1 MMKKKLLMSFL
12 GVTALVLS
20 SAFTPL
26 SSVQNASAAS
36 NATID
41 QAAAVSTDP
50 VISYTVQS
58 GDTLSALA
66 QTYNT
71 TVAAILALNPQITNR
86 SLIYT
91 GQVILIPENSTATL
105 PIIPL
110 TGSSVVVTP
119 TSVSSGSK
127 VQVSVSGFP
136 AKTVI
141 KASLYPLSNSQY
153 QFSKESTTNAN
164 GRVTITVK
172 LPSNLSYGDGQAW
185 VAQVKTTSGTS
196 LRAISNEFV
205 VNGSY
210 TTVETG
216 TFTYIVQSGD
226 TLAKIA
232 KEYGTTKAKIL
243 ALNPQ
248 IASSYIYAGEAILIP
263 GFETTE
269 IPSIIP
275 LTGVGPT
282 VVITPSSG
290 PQATWIDVELTGF
303 PADTS
308 VNIGLHK
315 LNHKLIE
322 SHASALTDA
331 YGQAIVTM
339 RIPKGSNVNN
349 NRVWLAQV
357 TTNTGPNLTVSS
369 NEFNVTGK

>member
-1 MMKKKLLMSFL
+1 MSFL
-12 GVTALVLS
+12 GVTALLLS

-36 NATID
+36 NAAID
-41 QAAAVSTDP
+41 QAASVSTDP

-110 TGSSVVVTP
+110 TGASVVATP

-136 AKTVI
+136 AKTVV
-141 KASLYPLSNSQY
+141 KASLYPLSNSGY
-153 QFSKESTTNAN
+153 QFSKEGTTNAN
-164 GRVTITVK
+164 GRVIITIK
-172 LPSNLSYGDGQAW
+172 LPSNLSYGDDEAW
-185 VAQVKTTSGTS
+185 AAQVKTTTGTS
-196 LRAISNEFV
+196 LSAISNEFV
-205 VNGSY
+205 VNGST
-210 TTVETG
+210 TTVVTS
-216 TFTYIVQSGD
+216 TFTYVVQSGD

-232 KEYGTTKAKIL
+232 KDYGTTKAEIR

-248 IASSYIYAGEAILIP
+248 ITSSYIYAGEAILIP
-263 GFETTE
+263 GYQTTVV
-269 IPSIIP
+269 PSIIP

-282 VVITPSSG
+282 AVITPSSG

-308 VNIGLHK
+308 VTIGLHK
-315 LNHKLIE
+315 LNQKLIE
-322 SHASALTDA
+322 LHASALTDA

-357 TTNTGPNLTVSS
+357 TTNTGPSLTVNS
-369 NEFNVTGK
+369 NVFNVTGK